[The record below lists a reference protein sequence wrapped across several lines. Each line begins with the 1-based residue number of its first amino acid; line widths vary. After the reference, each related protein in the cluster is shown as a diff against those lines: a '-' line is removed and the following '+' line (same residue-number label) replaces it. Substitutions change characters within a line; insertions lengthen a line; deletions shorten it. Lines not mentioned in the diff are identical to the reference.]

1 MKNNITD
8 MTVGSPTRHL
18 LIFALPML
26 VGNIFQQIYNLA
38 DSIIVGQYIG
48 AEAFGA
54 IGATSTITFLFF
66 ALCNGVGN
74 GGGIVTSQYF
84 GARDDDKVKKCI
96 INTGLIMLIT
106 PVIFGAIG
114 FLTAPALLSLLN
126 TPQEFMTDALLYTRF
141 MCIGMLFVSLYNYL
155 SSVLRALGDS
165 KSPLYFLI
173 FSTIVNVVLDILFVC
188 VIPLGVAGAALA
200 TLLSQLVSVITC
212 AVYARKK
219 NPYFRFVR
227 KDFIV
232 DPRIIRQVVRLGVPM
247 SLQFGL
253 IAVSSMALQRVV
265 NAFGPTVVESF
276 TATNRIEQLI
286 HQPYMTL
293 GASLSTFSGQNYGAG
308 RNDRVYDGYKSGTRI
323 MIALTAVLV
332 FVMQFFG
339 RAIASMFVDASEYPE
354 VITLAAKGLQITSVF
369 YVALGMIYVVRGVL
383 TGVGD
388 ALFQLINGIV
398 EVIGRFTFPIFI
410 TTYLGYG
417 EAGIWLSSGIVWVL
431 SAVTAWMRY
440 RSYFYKKILL
450 ASNVMPYEKER
461 PADLIKRLKRLLHRS
476 YDNV

>member
-1 MKNNITD
+1 
-8 MTVGSPTRHL
+8 
-18 LIFALPML
+18 
-26 VGNIFQQIYNLA
+26 
-38 DSIIVGQYIG
+38 
-48 AEAFGA
+48 
-54 IGATSTITFLFF
+54 
-66 ALCNGVGN
+66 
-74 GGGIVTSQYF
+74 
-84 GARDDDKVKKCI
+84 
-96 INTGLIMLIT
+96 
-106 PVIFGAIG
+106 
-114 FLTAPALLSLLN
+114 
-126 TPQEFMTDALLYTRF
+126 
-141 MCIGMLFVSLYNYL
+141 MLFVSLYNYL

-293 GASLSTFSGQNYGAG
+293 AASLSTFSGQNFGAK
-308 RNDRVYDGYKSGTRI
+308 RNDRVYTGYRTGLRI
-323 MIALTAVLV
+323 MVILTIVLV
-332 FVMQFFG
+332 TAMQLFG
-339 RAIASMFVDASEYPE
+339 RSIAGMFVSDEN
-354 VITLAAKGLQITSVF
+354 VIGLAAQGLKITSLF
-369 YVALGMIYVVRGVL
+369 YITLGMIYVIRGVL
-383 TGVGD
+383 TGIGD
-388 ALFQLINGIV
+388 AFFSLFNGIV
-398 EVIGRFTFPIFI
+398 EVIGRFTVPVLL
-410 TTYLGYG
+410 TAYLGFG
-417 EAGIWLSSGIVWVL
+417 ERGIWISSGIVWAISGITAWFRYLTYFRSRIEVPRGSAFTLPAFL
-431 SAVTAWMRY
+431 SATR
-440 RSYFYKKILL
+440 RS
-450 ASNVMPYEKER
+450 V
-461 PADLIKRLKRLLHRS
+461 
-476 YDNV
+476 